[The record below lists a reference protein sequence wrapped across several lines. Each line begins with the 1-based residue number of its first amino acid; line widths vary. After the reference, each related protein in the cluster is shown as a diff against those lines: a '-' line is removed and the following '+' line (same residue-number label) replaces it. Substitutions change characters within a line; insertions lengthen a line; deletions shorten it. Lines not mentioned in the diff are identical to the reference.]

1 MTTGVTVASVT
12 PGRAGPVLALSLVT
26 ALWGSTFVL
35 SKGLVERHDPLT
47 ILMVRFVLATACL
60 WLARPGC
67 LRALPRRTWL
77 SAVVLGAIYGSAQ
90 IPQYYGLQ
98 LTTAS
103 TSGLLIGS
111 YVIFTPPLAWLLW
124 RVRSS
129 ARMLTGVGL
138 AAVGLTIFSL
148 QDAAIGAG
156 ELLAVGAA
164 VLYALHIVVMGQWS
178 VPGQAWA
185 MTTIQMM
192 TISLVVGLPAL
203 ARGPQLPGWGSDW
216 LMIGYLALV
225 SGALAIGVQTWAQT
239 RIPATQAAL
248 IMAAEPIWA
257 AALAVAILG
266 DLLTW
271 RMVVGAAMLLIAN
284 ALVATGNRRQAIVVM
299 GPDALAPA
307 LGHRVTTTG
316 PASRPGLA
324 GEPRRH

>member
-1 MTTGVTVASVT
+1 
-12 PGRAGPVLALSLVT
+12 
-26 ALWGSTFVL
+26 
-35 SKGLVERHDPLT
+35 
-47 ILMVRFVLATACL
+47 
-60 WLARPGC
+60 
-67 LRALPRRTWL
+67 
-77 SAVVLGAIYGSAQ
+77 
-90 IPQYYGLQ
+90 
-98 LTTAS
+98 
-103 TSGLLIGS
+103 
-111 YVIFTPPLAWLLW
+111 
-124 RVRSS
+124 
-129 ARMLTGVGL
+129 MLTGVGL

-203 ARGPQLPGWGSDW
+203 ARGPQLPGWGTDW

-307 LGHRVTTTG
+307 LGHKVTTTG